1 MPPLLDGLAVDVAV
15 PVPPCNAAWHS
26 AAKLHCA
33 PPPSRLRGRL
43 SANGPASELA
53 LRRRQRDRM
62 CSSFPTCR
70 RRKHRRVSGLRR
82 GAVTRDVR
90 ASVPQS
96 PPPSFRILTL
106 GHCIQIE
113 PVRPPRRNGCT
124 TLHRQRSLP
133 AGRTE
138 AGDARVRRGAR
149 GCRPANGNRESP
161 ATGLV
166 KPQLRASGRAGN
178 RDAPP
183 KSRRSPQGVDPW
195 SSAGSLLICAVRKQW
210 GTAWGWGPGSRGS
223 PSPSTRP
230 PPLFTGDRHRSF
242 GRSASPCGVVPLLVG
257 CPPDREGGVTNPP
270 GDFRSP
276 RPRRLSLV
284 VAAASE

>member
-1 MPPLLDGLAVDVAV
+1 MASHELETETERMMEQDPGPEFRDVQNAACSPLLDGLAVDVAV

-82 GAVTRDVR
+82 GAVTHDVR
-90 ASVPQS
+90 ASVPPVTAPLVS
-96 PPPSFRILTL
+96 DPDTR
-106 GHCIQIE
+106 HCMQIE

-124 TLHRQRSLP
+124 TLHRRGAHRGP
-133 AGRTE
+133 NRGGEMRGRW
-138 AGDARVRRGAR
+138 DHRVRDDRT
-149 GCRPANGNRESP
+149 NRESLRDKVVAKTP
-161 ATGLV
+161 AQSTPVELDT
-166 KPQLRASGRAGN
+166 R
-178 RDAPP
+178 APP
-183 KSRRSPQGVDPW
+183 PNAPQKPTGVDPW
-195 SSAGSLLICAVRKQW
+195 FSAGSLLTCAVRSRW
-210 GTAWGWGPGSRGS
+210 GSGMGVGAGKRGS

-230 PPLFTGDRHRSF
+230 PPLFTETAPAFSR
-242 GRSASPCGVVPLLVG
+242 
-257 CPPDREGGVTNPP
+257 CPVRAV
-270 GDFRSP
+270 
-276 RPRRLSLV
+276 
-284 VAAASE
+284 